1 MAKVVTVDASGLS
14 CPQPVI
20 LTRQALQDV
29 GGRDGAGRVEVLV
42 DTATSRDN
50 CSRVADKE
58 RWNVAVEDRSDG
70 GYKLVLTR

>member
-1 MAKVVTVDASGLS
+1 MAKTVTVDASGLS

-20 LTRQALQDV
+20 LTRQALQGVRGEADS
-29 GGRDGAGRVEVLV
+29 RVEVLV

-50 CSRVADKE
+50 CSRVAEKE
-58 RWNVAVEDRSDG
+58 GWKVAVAERSDG